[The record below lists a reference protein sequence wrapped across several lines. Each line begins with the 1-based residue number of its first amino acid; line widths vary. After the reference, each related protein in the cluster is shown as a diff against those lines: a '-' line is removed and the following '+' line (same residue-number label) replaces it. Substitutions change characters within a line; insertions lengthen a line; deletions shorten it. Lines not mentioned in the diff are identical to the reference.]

1 MVEKQKKFS
10 KTRCCIRIINLTAS
24 ICFVITPILRIM
36 YKGFPAFET
45 IDDNLNVFDFLSHPL
60 PLESPKNI
68 RRQVYMV
75 VKQVPTFQKAILHK
89 IITSKVTL
97 MCVPDEGLYSMIK
110 RMEIFKT
117 VQDVVV
123 LHKFQ
128 NPIPVMGVL
137 KGPNWYILIMRVYCL
152 ALEKGNLLTREWF
165 ILNARY
171 VVWLEQAR
179 PVFSIDCGLYVPIWS
194 DLLKGLFNYLS
205 FLTLTSYVILIF
217 W

>member
-97 MCVPDEGLYSMIK
+97 MCGRTRASAGAQRAYQGAGKAAGVDLARGCLGEGE
-110 RMEIFKT
+110 R
-117 VQDVVV
+117 
-123 LHKFQ
+123 
-128 NPIPVMGVL
+128 
-137 KGPNWYILIMRVYCL
+137 
-152 ALEKGNLLTREWF
+152 TR
-165 ILNARY
+165 AR
-171 VVWLEQAR
+171 
-179 PVFSIDCGLYVPIWS
+179 G
-194 DLLKGLFNYLS
+194 
-205 FLTLTSYVILIF
+205 
-217 W
+217 